1 MTVAFTAVTIY
12 DRARTGAVRV
22 LARTLREHHPDA
34 ALLALFAGP
43 EDPPHVD
50 GAEVLT
56 LDGLVG
62 DGSWWPRVATTE
74 ASHRDGVLLPLLLAH
89 AASNEPGAPV
99 VALGAE
105 TRVTAPLTAL
115 LDAAAEAGVVLV
127 PMADGRLEEDED
139 LVPPAAWV
147 DAAGSVNRRV
157 FAVAPGAAL
166 DALLDGWPESGITDV
181 EAREPELTADSAQ
194 RHLDRF
200 ATAPGADV
208 RMLADRGT
216 GVAYWNLPLREVAG
230 DDPDALTA
238 GGDRLALLDLSG
250 FDAQSPEAP
259 WKQNR
264 VRLSRTPALA
274 ALLRRHAEELLAAWP
289 AAPGPPYTTDWHG
302 RPLDETLRDLI
313 RRAHAEGALTH
324 APWTLE
330 GTRELDDWLDQP
342 AERGAAVGL
351 TRYHLAIWESRDD
364 LRTAYPHLDGPD
376 GPGYAG
382 WLHVYGTRDHHIP
395 ARSLPA
401 EEFATDAP
409 AQAEPLP
416 WGANVAGFFRSELG
430 LGEAARLLI
439 GGLDAATV
447 PALPVQGALIP
458 PCRQEAEF
466 TFTGPDE
473 APYPI
478 NIICMNGD
486 TIPVFAREADDR
498 FFKDRHTIALWWW
511 EIVDAFPPD
520 WHEAFEYIDEVWVA
534 TDHIFQAVAPHSP
547 VPVNK
552 VPMPVT
558 MPRLRPYSREAVGF
572 PDDGYV
578 FLYIYDYHSTAA
590 RKNPVGHIEAFKQA
604 FRPGEGAKL
613 VLKCINAENLPEH
626 HERTLLA
633 AADHPDITI
642 IDEYV
647 SADHKNGMLD
657 NCDCYLS
664 LHRSEGFGLTP
675 AEAMLLGKPVIA
687 TRYGGTLEFMN
698 DENSYLVDHGWTTV
712 GRGAH
717 PYPADARWAEPD
729 LDHAASLMR
738 HVFEHPEEA
747 RERGARGK
755 AYMLAHHAPH
765 VAGDAMRRRLQ
776 VVYDGLSAGAE
787 PAPGLALPDLHHTG
801 DRIGRGLPVPAGRA
815 AAVKKP
821 VRNVSGRFMS
831 PWLARQKSIDEGL
844 LRSIDALNTE
854 LDRISGEVSE
864 HAAVELREER
874 TQTMA
879 ALRRVRASLADH
891 ERWLVGVEHQL
902 AVQADQ
908 LAELL
913 SIAEPAGQLRALPY
927 MEQPFERW
935 TDPQAGAVEGFTK
948 GIGVEAA
955 GTAEAYRRFEDR
967 FRGSRERITA
977 LQQAFVP
984 LLADHG
990 PVLDVGCGRGELL
1003 EVLGKAGIAAR
1014 GVDTDAGMLAIA
1026 RVNGVTN
1033 VEEADAVEVLKNAEA
1048 GSLGAVVAMQVI
1060 EHLPY
1065 EALQELLLAARHAL
1079 RAGGRLIVETVNPH
1093 AVAAMKGFWLDP
1105 THQHPLFPEVT
1116 LELVQEAG
1124 FDRGFVFFPNGAGD
1138 VEVDRLK
1145 QPAYAVVADVAG
1157 DALRD

>member
-12 DRARTGAVRV
+12 DRARAGAARV

-34 ALLALFAGP
+34 ELLALFAGP
-43 EDPPHVD
+43 EDPPHVE

-56 LDGLVG
+56 LDALAP
-62 DGSWWPRVATTE
+62 DGSWWRRVATTE
-74 ASHRDGVLLPLLLAH
+74 PSHRDGVLLPLLLAH

-99 VALGAE
+99 VALGVE
-105 TRVTAPLTAL
+105 TRVAAPLTAL
-115 LDAAAEAGVVLV
+115 LDATGAAGVVFV
-127 PMADGRLEEDED
+127 PMAEGRLEEDED
-139 LVPPAAWV
+139 LLPPAAWV
-147 DAAGSVNRRV
+147 DAAGTVNRRV
-157 FAVAPGAAL
+157 FAVRPGAPL
-166 DALLDGWPESGITDV
+166 DALLEGWPESGITDV
-181 EAREPELTADSAQ
+181 ESRPAELTADAVQ
-194 RHLDRF
+194 RHLDRH
-200 ATAPGADV
+200 ATTPGADV
-208 RMLADRGT
+208 LVLADRGT
-216 GVAYWNLPLREVAG
+216 GVAYWNLPLREIAG
-230 DDPDALTA
+230 DDADALTA
-238 GGDRLALLDLSG
+238 AGDRVALLDLAG

-259 WKQNR
+259 WRQTR

-274 ALLRRHAEELLAAWP
+274 TLLRRHAEELLAAWP
-289 AAPGPPYTTDWHG
+289 ATPGTPFTADWHG
-302 RPLDETLRDLI
+302 RPLDRMLRELI
-313 RRAHAEGALTH
+313 RRAVAEGALTQ

-330 GTRELDDWLDQP
+330 GTRELDAWLDQP
-342 AERGAAVGL
+342 GERGTAAGL
-351 TRYHLAIWESRDD
+351 TRYHIAIWESRID
-364 LRTAYPHLDGPD
+364 LRSAYPHLDGPD

-382 WLHVYGTRDHHIP
+382 WLHVYGTKDHHVP
-395 ARSLPA
+395 PRSLPP
-401 EEFATDAP
+401 EEFAGGAP
-409 AQAEPLP
+409 EQAEPLP

-486 TIPVFAREADDR
+486 TIPVFAREADER

-520 WHEAFEYIDEVWVA
+520 WHEAFEYVDEVWVA
-534 TDHIFQAVAPHSP
+534 TDHIYQAIAPHSP

-558 MPRLRPYSREAVGF
+558 MPRLRPYTREAVGF

-590 RKNPVGHIEAFKQA
+590 RKNPVGHIEAFKKA

-633 AADHPDITI
+633 VGDHPDITV

-687 TRYGGTLEFMN
+687 TRYGGTTEFMN
-698 DENSYLVDHGWTTV
+698 EENSYLVDHGWTTV

-747 RERGARGK
+747 RERGAKAK
-755 AYMLAHHAPH
+755 AYMIAHHAPH

-776 VVYDGLSAGAE
+776 VVYDQLSAANE
-787 PAPGLALPDLHHTG
+787 PVPGFPQFELDQIN
-801 DRIGRGLPVPAGRA
+801 DRLGRGLPAPGGRA
-815 AAVKKP
+815 ATVKKP
-821 VRNVSGRFMS
+821 VRKATGRAME
-831 PWLARQKSIDEGL
+831 PWLARQKSIDEGF
-844 LRSIDALNTE
+844 LRSVHE
-854 LDRISGEVSE
+854 LERVQRELAD
-864 HAAVELREER
+864 HAQVELREER

-879 ALRRVRASLADH
+879 ALRRVRTALGDH

-902 AVQADQ
+902 AVQAEQ
-908 LAELL
+908 IAALRRLAEP
-913 SIAEPAGQLRALPY
+913 IGQLRALPY
-927 MEQPFERW
+927 MEEPFERW
-935 TDPQAGAVEGFTK
+935 EDPQAGAVEGFRK
-948 GIGVEAA
+948 GIGAEAA

-967 FRGSRERITA
+967 FRGSRARITE
-977 LQQAFVP
+977 LQQPFVP
-984 LLADHG
+984 LLADHA

-1003 EVLGKAGIAAR
+1003 EVLAGAGIEAR

-1026 RVNGVTN
+1026 RVHGVTN
-1033 VEEADAVEVLKNAEA
+1033 VEEADAVQVLKDAEA

-1060 EHLPY
+1060 EHLEY
-1065 EALQELLLAARHAL
+1065 EQLQELLLAARHAL
-1079 RAGGRLIVETVNPH
+1079 RGGGRLIVETVHPH
-1093 AVAAMKGFWLDP
+1093 AIAAMKGFWLDP

-1124 FDRGFVFFPNGAGD
+1124 FDSGFVFFPGGGGD
-1138 VEVDRLK
+1138 VEADRFT
-1145 QPAYAVVADVAG
+1145 QPAYAIVADVA
-1157 DALRD
+1157 LRDSAS

>member
-1 MTVAFTAVTIY
+1 MTAAFTAVTIY
-12 DRARTGAVRV
+12 DRARVGAARV

-34 ALLALFAGP
+34 ALIALFAGP

-50 GAEVLT
+50 GAEIVT
-56 LDGLVG
+56 LDGIVG
-62 DGSWWPRVATTE
+62 DGSWWPRVAATE
-74 ASHRDGVLLPLLLAH
+74 APYRDGVLLPLLLAH
-89 AASNEPGAPV
+89 AASNEPDAPL

-127 PMADGRLEEDED
+127 PMTGGRLEEDEE
-139 LVPPAAWV
+139 LEPPATWV

-157 FAVAPGAAL
+157 FAVSPGAAL
-166 DALLDGWPESGITDV
+166 DALLDGWPEAGITDV
-181 EAREPELTADSAQ
+181 RARPAELTADAVQ

-238 GGDRLALLDLSG
+238 GGDRLALLDLAG

-259 WKQNR
+259 WQQTR

-289 AAPGPPYTTDWHG
+289 ATPGAPFTADWHG
-302 RPLDETLRDLI
+302 RPLDETLRELI
-313 RRAHAEGALTH
+313 RRALAEGALTD

-330 GTRELDDWLDQP
+330 GTRQLDEWLDQP
-342 AERGAAVGL
+342 GERGAAAGL
-351 TRYHLAIWESRDD
+351 TRYHIAIWESRDD
-364 LRTAYPHLDGPD
+364 LRSVYRHLDGPD

-382 WLHVYGTRDHHIP
+382 WLHVYGPKDHHIP
-395 ARSLPA
+395 ARSLPP
-401 EEFATDAP
+401 EEFDGGAP

-466 TFTGPDE
+466 TFTSPGE

-511 EIVDAFPPD
+511 EIVDAFPGD
-520 WHEAFEYIDEVWVA
+520 WHEAFNYVDEVWVA

-558 MPRLRPYSREAVGF
+558 MPRLRPYSRAAVGY
-572 PDDGYV
+572 PEDGYI

-590 RKNPVGHIEAFKQA
+590 RKNPVGHIEAFKKA

-633 AADHPDITI
+633 AGDHPDITI

-657 NCDCYLS
+657 NCDCYVS

-738 HVFEHPEEA
+738 HVFEHREEA
-747 RERGARGK
+747 RERGAKAK

-776 VVYDGLSAGAE
+776 VVYDKLSAGAE
-787 PAPGLALPDLHHTG
+787 PPPAPLPDLHPTVERL
-801 DRIGRGLPVPAGRA
+801 DRGLPAPGGRG
-815 AAVKKP
+815 AAVKRP
-821 VRNVSGRFMS
+821 VRDVTGRFMT

-844 LRSIDALNTE
+844 LRSLDALNHE
-854 LDRISGEVSE
+854 LIRTTDHGAI
-864 HAAVELREER
+864 ELREER

-879 ALRRVRASLADH
+879 ALRRVRAALADH

-902 AVQADQ
+902 AVQAEQ
-908 LAELL
+908 IAELRRLAEP
-913 SIAEPAGQLRALPY
+913 IDQLRALPY
-927 MEQPFERW
+927 MEEPFEHW
-935 TDPQAGAVEGFTK
+935 TDPNAGAVEGFRK
-948 GIGVEAA
+948 GIGLEAA

-967 FRGSRERITA
+967 FRGSRARITE
-977 LQQAFVP
+977 LQQPFVA

-1003 EVLGKAGIAAR
+1003 EVLGQAGIEAR
-1014 GVDTDAGMLAIA
+1014 GVDTDGGMLAIA
-1026 RVNGVTN
+1026 RVHGITK

-1060 EHLPY
+1060 EHLEY
-1065 EALQELLLAARHAL
+1065 EQLQELLLAARHAL

-1093 AVAAMKGFWLDP
+1093 AIAAMKGFWLDP

-1124 FDRGFVFFPNGAGD
+1124 FDSGFVFFPNGDGD
-1138 VEVDRLK
+1138 VETDRYR

-1157 DALRD
+1157 TPLRD

>member
-1 MTVAFTAVTIY
+1 MTAAFTAVTIY
-12 DRARTGAVRV
+12 DRARVGAARV

-43 EDPPHVD
+43 EDPPHVE
-50 GAEVLT
+50 GAEIVT
-56 LDGLVG
+56 LDGIVG
-62 DGSWWPRVATTE
+62 DGSWWPRVAATE
-74 ASHRDGVLLPLLLAH
+74 APYRDGVLLPLLLAH
-89 AASNEPGAPV
+89 AASNEPDAPL

-127 PMADGRLEEDED
+127 PMTGGRLEEDEE
-139 LVPPAAWV
+139 LEPPAAWV

-157 FAVAPGAAL
+157 FAVRPGAAL
-166 DALLDGWPESGITDV
+166 DALLDGWPEWGITDV
-181 EAREPELTADSAQ
+181 RARPAELTADAVQ

-238 GGDRLALLDLSG
+238 GGDRLALLDLAG

-259 WKQNR
+259 WQQTR

-289 AAPGPPYTTDWHG
+289 ATPGAPFTADWHG
-302 RPLDETLRDLI
+302 RPLDETLRELI
-313 RRAHAEGALTH
+313 RRALAEGALTD

-330 GTRELDDWLDQP
+330 GTRELDEWLDQP
-342 AERGAAVGL
+342 GERGAAAGL
-351 TRYHLAIWESRDD
+351 TRYHIAIWESRED
-364 LRTAYPHLDGPD
+364 LRSVYRHLDGPD

-382 WLHVYGTRDHHIP
+382 WLHVYGPKDHHIP
-395 ARSLPA
+395 ARSLPP
-401 EEFATDAP
+401 EEFDGGAP

-466 TFTGPDE
+466 TFTSPGE

-511 EIVDAFPPD
+511 EIVDAFPGD
-520 WHEAFEYIDEVWVA
+520 WHEAFNYVDEVWVA
-534 TDHIFQAVAPHSP
+534 TDHIFQAIAPHSP

-558 MPRLRPYSREAVGF
+558 MPRLRPYSRAAVGY
-572 PDDGYV
+572 PEDGYV

-590 RKNPVGHIEAFKQA
+590 RKNPVGHIEAFKKA

-613 VLKCINAENLPEH
+613 VLKCINSENLPEH

-633 AADHPDITI
+633 AGDHPDITI

-657 NCDCYLS
+657 NCDCYVS

-738 HVFEHPEEA
+738 HVFEHRDEA
-747 RERGARGK
+747 RERGARAK

-765 VAGDAMRRRLQ
+765 VAGDAMRKRLQ
-776 VVYDGLSAGAE
+776 VVYDKLSAGAE
-787 PAPGLALPDLHHTG
+787 PPPAPLPDLHPTVERL
-801 DRIGRGLPVPAGRA
+801 DRGLPAPGGRG
-815 AAVKKP
+815 AAVKRP
-821 VRNVSGRFMS
+821 VRDVTGRFMT

-844 LRSIDALNTE
+844 LRSLDALNHE
-854 LDRISGEVSE
+854 LVRSADHSSI
-864 HAAVELREER
+864 ELREER

-879 ALRRVRASLADH
+879 ALRRVRAALADH

-902 AVQADQ
+902 AVQAEQ
-908 LAELL
+908 IAELRRL
-913 SIAEPAGQLRALPY
+913 AQPIDQLRALPY
-927 MEQPFERW
+927 MEEPFEQW
-935 TDPQAGAVEGFTK
+935 TDPHAGAVEGFRT
-948 GIGVEAA
+948 GIGLEAA

-967 FRGSRERITA
+967 FRGSRARITE
-977 LQQAFVP
+977 LQQPFVA

-1003 EVLGKAGIAAR
+1003 EVLGKAGIEAR
-1014 GVDTDAGMLAIA
+1014 GVDTDGGMLAIA
-1026 RVNGVTN
+1026 REHGITN
-1033 VEEADAVEVLKNAEA
+1033 VEEADAVAVLKSAEA

-1060 EHLPY
+1060 EHLEY
-1065 EALQELLLAARHAL
+1065 EQLQELLLAARHAL

-1093 AVAAMKGFWLDP
+1093 AIAAMKGFWLDP

-1124 FDRGFVFFPNGAGD
+1124 FDSGFVFFPNGDGD
-1138 VEVDRLK
+1138 VETDRYK

-1157 DALRD
+1157 TALRDSDA